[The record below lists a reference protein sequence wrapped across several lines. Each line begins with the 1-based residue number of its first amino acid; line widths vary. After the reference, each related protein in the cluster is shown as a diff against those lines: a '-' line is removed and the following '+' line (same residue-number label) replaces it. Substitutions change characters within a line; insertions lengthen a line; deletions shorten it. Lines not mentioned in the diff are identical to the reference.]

1 MQLLFLIF
9 RNARVTT
16 NNKISSIL
24 FPNLLSFHLKMYSA
38 DSNDASNNPTN
49 SSKNVLVAQ
58 ISNLSDPN
66 KSRSV
71 KHLSFKPSPSDCPSK
86 DYCALDLLPTAAE
99 SLFPW
104 RRDKSYQSLGFGI
117 LHAFKFYTYIFVH
130 LAPIRKVLCTYFF

>member
-1 MQLLFLIF
+1 MSKDY
-9 RNARVTT
+9 NT
-16 NNKISSIL
+16 NFIL
-24 FPNLLSFHLKMYSA
+24 FSFSTCLPPSKMHSA
-38 DSNDASNNPTN
+38 DSNEASNNRVN
-49 SSKNVLVAQ
+49 SNKNLLVAQ

-66 KSRSV
+66 KARSV

-117 LHAFKFYTYIFVH
+117 LHALTFNYSFIWLKLEKFFA
-130 LAPIRKVLCTYFF
+130 LIRSTTFFL